1 METLIDRCR
10 EAKKAKNLSNQKV
23 ADLSGVNLST
33 VNNFFRAGQRS
44 PSIDTVGPICAAVG
58 VSMDEFFGVAKADTP
73 PTPNAEIFRELIDVE
88 KAGIKLRDRI
98 IAALLIIVALLLVCL
113 LKGG

>member
-1 METLIDRCR
+1 METLTDRCR
-10 EAKKAKNLSNQKV
+10 EAKKEKNLSNQKV
-23 ADLSGVNLST
+23 AELSGVNLST

-58 VSMDEFFGVAKADTP
+58 VSMDEFFGVAKAEVQ
-73 PTPNAEIFRELIDVE
+73 PTPNAEIFRELIEAE

-98 IAALLIIVALLLVCL
+98 IAALLVIVAILSVCL
-113 LKGG
+113 LQGG